1 MTLEN
6 AIKHCY
12 KVLERDDLCYEC
24 KQEHLQLAKWL
35 EKLQQLEELEEE
47 LGIDLITLFNLE
59 KIYYKHFE
67 ESNEIYESVEVHF
80 DITNKILRVYEYPE
94 DEFGTELEISRY
106 GHLWSLR
113 KEDLK
118 DE

>member
-1 MTLEN
+1 MKLEE

-35 EKLQQLEELEEE
+35 EKLQQLEDLEEE
-47 LGIDLITLFNLE
+47 LGIDLITLFNLK
-59 KIYYKHFE
+59 KIYYKYFE
-67 ESNEIYESVEVHF
+67 ESDEIYESFEVHF
-80 DITNKILRVYEYPE
+80 DITNKILRVYQYPE
-94 DEFGTELEISRY
+94 DEFGISLEISRY
-106 GHLWSLR
+106 GHLWSLDR
-113 KEDLK
+113 KELE